1 MSVSQRPEEPSN
13 VHQEIYTNVLNDAQK
28 DLSDLLTNNADLEAA
43 YKAFNTIQTQLDEE
57 AENVK
62 KPLSRSRLCFQA
74 LIWPTLIF
82 CLVLLIW
89 CLVKPEELMTGF
101 VVALSLFFIAFGLSV
116 FLLNKR
122 AEFSPQ
128 AITAAKDFC
137 KSIEG
142 VIHKEKHLR
151 KLDHAVRVLILI
163 DALKVVKRICNLA
176 QTTE

>member
-1 MSVSQRPEEPSN
+1 
-13 VHQEIYTNVLNDAQK
+13 
-28 DLSDLLTNNADLEAA
+28 
-43 YKAFNTIQTQLDEE
+43 
-57 AENVK
+57 
-62 KPLSRSRLCFQA
+62 

-82 CLVLLIW
+82 GLVLLIW

-176 QTTE
+176 QTTEQSPQAIRKAKQIVNKTVDKLRQSMQLDVTKVIDEIA